1 MDANDQTP
9 PIVLDTNVLVAGACR
24 HEASHAYQILM
35 GVLHGKIP
43 LMLTQAIALE
53 YQDVLQRPRIRRL
66 TGLNHQQSEELI
78 SELIALSRKVQ
89 IYFSWRPNLTD
100 ESDNKFVEV
109 ALHTGAIIVTYNHRD
124 YQAGAI
130 RQHGWHVMS
139 PGEYI
144 IRHL

>member
-1 MDANDQTP
+1 MDATDQTS

-35 GVLHGKIP
+35 GILRGQIP
-43 LMLTQAIALE
+43 LMLNQMIALE
-53 YQDVLQRPRIRRL
+53 YQDVLQRPRIRQL

-78 SELIALSRKVQ
+78 SALIGLSQKVQ
-89 IYFSWRPNLTD
+89 IYFNWRPNLID

-109 ALHTGAIIVTYNHRD
+109 ALHTGATIVTYNHRD

-130 RQHGWHVMS
+130 RQHGWQVMS
-139 PGEYI
+139 PREFI
-144 IRHL
+144 VRHL

>member
-1 MDANDQTP
+1 MDATDQTS

-35 GVLHGKIP
+35 GILRGQIP
-43 LMLTQAIALE
+43 LMLNQMIALE
-53 YQDVLQRPRIRRL
+53 YQDVLQRPRIRQL

-78 SELIALSRKVQ
+78 SALIGLSQKVQ
-89 IYFSWRPNLTD
+89 IYFNWRPNLTD

-109 ALHTGAIIVTYNHRD
+109 ALHTGATIVTYNHRD

-130 RQHGWHVMS
+130 RQHGWQVMS
-139 PGEYI
+139 P
-144 IRHL
+144 R